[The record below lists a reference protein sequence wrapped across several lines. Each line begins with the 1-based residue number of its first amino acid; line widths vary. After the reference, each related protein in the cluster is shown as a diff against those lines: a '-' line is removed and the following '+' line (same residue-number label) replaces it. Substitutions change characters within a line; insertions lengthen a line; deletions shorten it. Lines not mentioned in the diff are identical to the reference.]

1 MCYAQKNDQE
11 HQALGRSK
19 GGFSTKIHA
28 VCDALG
34 NPLRFIITPG
44 QRNDCTQALALLDG
58 FVAEAVLGDKG
69 YDANAIIDA
78 IEASGATPVIPPR
91 SNRTIQRLIDLEL
104 YKERHKIECLFG
116 FLKHYRR
123 LFSRFDKLKSRF
135 SAFLHFVAAL
145 QWLK

>member
-1 MCYAQKNDQE
+1 MRCPKKNEQDTE
-11 HQALGRSK
+11 GLGRSK

-44 QRNDCTQALALLDG
+44 QRNDCTQAIELLEG
-58 FVAEAVLGDKG
+58 LRAEAVLADKG
-69 YDANAIIDA
+69 YDANTIVEAV
-78 IEASGATPVIPPR
+78 EASGAVAVIPTKANRKIPR
-91 SNRTIQRLIDLEL
+91 EIDVEL

-123 LFSRFDKLKSRF
+123 LFSRFDKRKTIF
-135 SAFLHFVAAL
+135 SAFLHFVATL
-145 QWLK
+145 IWLK